1 MFLTFL
7 LLVSVLS
14 FPRYLDRFS
23 LFRSCT
29 RSNYGCE
36 TDSGLVLT
44 LFFNWTSTFLV
55 KRPFTSQKKKNKAK
69 NNKKNDDGDDDNNSN
84 QFPTFLQR
92 AMEKL
97 QGDGFRTRGLYGL
110 LCVQINEYIA
120 RENIEQSLLR
130 FRWKTYPYEDAHL
143 LI

>member
-23 LFRSCT
+23 LFWSCT

-36 TDSGLVLT
+36 TESGSVLT
-44 LFFNWTSTFLV
+44 LLLV
-55 KRPFTSQKKKNKAK
+55 KHPFGRQNTKQKTQ
-69 NNKKNDDGDDDNNSN
+69 KKNDDGDGDNNNN

-97 QGDGFRTRGLYGL
+97 QGDGFRTRGLYRL
-110 LCVQINEYIA
+110 SCVHEKKNTVFGQFRINGHIA
-120 RENIEQSLLR
+120 REKVKQPLLR
-130 FRWKTYPYEDAHL
+130 FH
-143 LI
+143 